1 MKQLSRKRREGRVA
15 LWPSR
20 LGRAVFA
27 LAGIAALAVW
37 AWTLDPVP
45 PALSGEPAVG
55 GESTFEAGFFRPAPE
70 PTGDV
75 RFIGPRRSVARFQAA
90 SAVAVAPASGGEARA
105 VVPVSIE
112 LVLAVDSSLSV
123 DDREFQLQMAG
134 IAGAFREPEII
145 DLIGQQNGVAVTLF
159 QWSEKID
166 TQRMIPWH
174 LLSDAPSILSFAAKV
189 ANVERDPAR
198 QMTSIGSAI
207 DFGVRLIAENA
218 YDGRRLKIDISGDG
232 RENVA
237 PLLFQARR
245 RAAALGIEIN
255 GLPILEDTY
264 GLDIYYRVNV
274 ISGPG
279 AFVEIAEDYD
289 DFTRAFLRKLRREVT
304 PSISRNQSPPRYRA
318 LSSAR

>member
-1 MKQLSRKRREGRVA
+1 MKQPSRKRREGSVA
-15 LWPSR
+15 LRPSR

-27 LAGIAALAVW
+27 LAGIAALAAW

-55 GESTFEAGFFRPAPE
+55 GESTFEAGFFRSAPE
-70 PTGDV
+70 PAGDV
-75 RFIGPRRSVARFQAA
+75 RFIGSRRSVARFQAA
-90 SAVAVAPASGGEARA
+90 SAVAVAPGGEVPA

-123 DDREFQLQMAG
+123 DEREFQLQMAG

-166 TQRMIPWH
+166 TRRMIPWH

-189 ANVERDPAR
+189 ANLERDPAR

-218 YDGRRLKIDISGDG
+218 YDGRRLKIDVSGDG
-232 RENVA
+232 RENVG

-245 RAAALGIEIN
+245 RVATLGIEIN
-255 GLPILEDTY
+255 GLPILVDTY

>member
-1 MKQLSRKRREGRVA
+1 M
-15 LWPSR
+15 
-20 LGRAVFA
+20 
-27 LAGIAALAVW
+27 
-37 AWTLDPVP
+37 
-45 PALSGEPAVG
+45 
-55 GESTFEAGFFRPAPE
+55 
-70 PTGDV
+70 
-75 RFIGPRRSVARFQAA
+75 
-90 SAVAVAPASGGEARA
+90 
-105 VVPVSIE
+105 
-112 LVLAVDSSLSV
+112 LAVDSSLSV
-123 DDREFQLQMAG
+123 DEREFQLQMAG

-166 TQRMIPWH
+166 TRRMIPWH

-189 ANVERDPAR
+189 ANLERDPAR

-218 YDGRRLKIDISGDG
+218 YDGRRLKIDVSGDG

-245 RAAALGIEIN
+245 RAATLGIEIN
-255 GLPILEDTY
+255 GLPILVDTY

-279 AFVEIAEDYD
+279 AFVEIAEDHD